1 MAKTRTTVTLDEEI
15 LKAVKLRAAREGLR
29 ESEVIE
35 RALTDSLLTSPIEA
49 IWNSIESQGDEM
61 SEDEAMELALEAQAW
76 ARKQRAKEQ
85 RKSKKA
91 A

>member
-1 MAKTRTTVTLDEEI
+1 MAKTRTTVTLDEEV
-15 LKAVKLRAAREGLR
+15 LKAVKLRAARQGLR

-35 RALTDSLLTSPIEA
+35 RALRDSLLTSPLEA
-49 IWNSIESQGDEM
+49 IWNAQEALEPLSD
-61 SEDEAMELALEAQAW
+61 DEAMQLALEAQAW

-85 RKSKKA
+85 RKADRA